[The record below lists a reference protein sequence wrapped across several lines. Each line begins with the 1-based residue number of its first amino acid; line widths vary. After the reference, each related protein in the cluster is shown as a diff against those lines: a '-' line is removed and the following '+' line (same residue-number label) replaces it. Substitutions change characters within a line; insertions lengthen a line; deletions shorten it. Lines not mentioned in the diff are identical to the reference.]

1 MTDWEWTL
9 GGLKSPADPIWSD
22 DNVLAPSSVLLT
34 DKVAIVTGGARGIGS
49 ATAVALARFG
59 ADLAICDREADDMAR
74 TAAAVEALGRR
85 CLTGL
90 FDVRHPEPR
99 DGWLEE
105 VGESYGR
112 VDVLVNNAG
121 GTFNSPFAD
130 INPKGE
136 AALIAENFTQVTG
149 FIRGCLPL
157 MGEGGSI
164 INVTSIEAHRAGPG
178 FSIYSAMK
186 AAQANLT
193 MSLSLELS
201 SSKIRVN
208 CIAPDVIPTEGER
221 MLGDESTDDRTG
233 LAPQPWLEGGTVHD
247 CAAAAVYLAG
257 DMSRFVTGTT
267 IHVDGG
273 NIAAAGWKRRT
284 SGRFTA

>member
-9 GGLKSPADPIWSD
+9 GGLESPVDPIWNDSNILD
-22 DNVLAPSSVLLT
+22 PSSVLLT
-34 DKVAIVTGGARGIGS
+34 DKVAIVTGGARGIGA

-90 FDVRHPEPR
+90 FDVRHPESR
-99 DGWLEE
+99 DGWLAE
-105 VGESYGR
+105 VSETYGR

-130 INPKGE
+130 ISPKGE

-208 CIAPDVIPTEGER
+208 CIAPDVIPTEGESL
-221 MLGDESTDDRTG
+221 LGGESTDDESG

>member
-9 GGLKSPADPIWSD
+9 GGLKSPVDPIWNDSNILD
-22 DNVLAPSSVLLT
+22 PSSVLLT
-34 DKVAIVTGGARGIGS
+34 DKVAIVTGGARGIGA

-59 ADLAICDREADDMAR
+59 ADLAICDRESDDLAR

-99 DGWLEE
+99 DTWLAE

-201 SSKIRVN
+201 SSRIRIN

-221 MLGDESTDDRTG
+221 LLGGESTDDESG
-233 LAPQPWLEGGTVHD
+233 LAPQPWLEGGSVHD

-284 SGRFTA
+284 TGRYST

>member
-1 MTDWEWTL
+1 MTDWNWTL
-9 GGLKSPADPIWSD
+9 GGLVSDKAPIWSD
-22 DNVLAPSSVLLT
+22 DNILDPSSVLLT
-34 DKVAIVTGGARGIGS
+34 DKVAIVTGGARGIGA

-59 ADLAICDREADDMAR
+59 ANLAICDREADDMAR

-90 FDVRHPEPR
+90 FDVRHPDPR
-99 DGWLEE
+99 NAWLAE
-105 VGESYGR
+105 VGEAYGA

-121 GTFNSPFAD
+121 GTFNAPFAD
-130 INPKGE
+130 ITPKGE

-149 FIRGCLPL
+149 FIRGCIPL
-157 MGEGGSI
+157 MSRGGSI

-186 AAQANLT
+186 AGQANLT
-193 MSLSLELS
+193 MSLSLELAPAG
-201 SSKIRVN
+201 IRVN

-221 MLGDESTDDRTG
+221 MLGDESTDERSA
-233 LAPQPWLEGGTVHD
+233 LAPQPWLEGGSVHD
-247 CAAAAVYLAG
+247 CAAAVVYLAG
-257 DMSRFVTGTT
+257 DMSRFVTGST

-284 SGRFTA
+284 SKQ

>member
-9 GGLKSPADPIWSD
+9 GGLKSPVDSIWSD

-34 DKVAIVTGGARGIGS
+34 DKVAIVTGGARGIGA
-49 ATAVALARFG
+49 ATAVALGRFG

-74 TAAAVEALGRR
+74 TASAVEALGRR

-99 DGWLEE
+99 DAWLAE

-233 LAPQPWLEGGTVHD
+233 LAPQPWLEGGSVHD

-273 NIAAAGWKRRT
+273 NIAAAGWKRRI

>member
-1 MTDWEWTL
+1 MSDWEWTL
-9 GGLKSPADPIWSD
+9 GGLESPVVPIWNDSNILD
-22 DNVLAPSSVLLT
+22 PSSVLLT
-34 DKVAIVTGGARGIGS
+34 DKVAIVTGGARGIGA

-85 CLTGL
+85 CVTGL

-99 DGWLEE
+99 DAWLAE
-105 VGESYGR
+105 VGETYGR

-121 GTFNSPFAD
+121 GTFNSPFAG
-130 INPKGE
+130 ISPKGE

-201 SSKIRVN
+201 SSRIRVN
-208 CIAPDVIPTEGER
+208 CIAPDVIPTEGESL
-221 MLGDESTDDRTG
+221 LGGESTDDESG

-284 SGRFTA
+284 SGRFTT

>member
-1 MTDWEWTL
+1 MNDWEWTL
-9 GGLKSPADPIWSD
+9 GGREGDRDPIWSD
-22 DNVLAPSSVLLT
+22 ANVLDPSRVLLT
-34 DKVAIVTGGARGIGS
+34 DKVAIVTGGAQGIGA

-85 CLTGL
+85 CLSGV

-99 DGWLEE
+99 AAWLDE
-105 VGESYGR
+105 VGEAYGR

-130 INPKGE
+130 ISLKGE
-136 AALIAENFTQVTG
+136 AALVAENFTQVTG
-149 FIRGCLPL
+149 FIRACIPL
-157 MGEGGSI
+157 MSGGGSI

-186 AAQANLT
+186 AAQANLS
-193 MSLSLELS
+193 MSLSLELAPAG
-201 SSKIRVN
+201 IRVN
-208 CIAPDVIPTEGER
+208 CIAPDMIPTEGER
-221 MLGDESTDDRTG
+221 LLGDQSTDDQSG
-233 LAPQPWLEGGTVHD
+233 LAPQPWLETGSVHD

-273 NIAAAGWKRRT
+273 NMAAAGWKRRT
-284 SGRFTA
+284 AGRSPT

>member
-1 MTDWEWTL
+1 MTDWEWIL
-9 GGLKSPADPIWSD
+9 SGHESDQDPIWSD
-22 DNVLAPSSVLLT
+22 DNILDPSSVLLT
-34 DKVAIVTGGARGIGS
+34 DKVAIVTGGARGIGA

-85 CLTGL
+85 CVTGL

-99 DGWLEE
+99 DAWLAE
-105 VGESYGR
+105 VGEAFGR

-121 GTFNSPFAD
+121 GTFRSPFAD
-130 INPKGE
+130 INLRGE

-149 FIRGCLPL
+149 FIRGCIPL
-157 MGEGGSI
+157 MDQGGSV
-164 INVTSIEAHRAGPG
+164 INVTSIEGHRAGPG

-186 AAQANLT
+186 AAQANLA
-193 MSLSLELS
+193 MSLSLELAPAG
-201 SSKIRVN
+201 IRVN
-208 CIAPDVIPTEGER
+208 CIAPDVIPTEGESL
-221 MLGDESTDDRTG
+221 LGGEIIDEESG
-233 LAPQPWLEGGTVHD
+233 LAPQPWLEGGSVHD

-273 NIAAAGWKRRT
+273 NMAAAGWKRRT
-284 SGRFTA
+284 TGRYST

>member
-9 GGLKSPADPIWSD
+9 GGLKSPMDPIWSD
-22 DNVLAPSSVLLT
+22 ENVLEPSSVLLT
-34 DKVAIVTGGARGIGS
+34 DKVAVVTGGARGIGA

-99 DGWLEE
+99 DAWLAE
-105 VGESYGR
+105 VGENYGR

-201 SSKIRVN
+201 SLRIRVN

-221 MLGDESTDDRTG
+221 LLGDESTDDRTG
-233 LAPQPWLEGGTVHD
+233 LAPQPWLEGGSVHD

-284 SGRFTA
+284 

>member
-1 MTDWEWTL
+1 MSDWEWTL
-9 GGLKSPADPIWSD
+9 GGLESDKPPIWSE
-22 DNVLAPSSVLLT
+22 DNVLDPSSVLLS
-34 DKVAIVTGGARGIGS
+34 DKVAIVTGGARGIGA

-99 DGWLEE
+99 EAWLTE
-105 VGESYGR
+105 VAEAYGR

-149 FIRGCLPL
+149 FIRGCIPL
-157 MGEGGSI
+157 MSDGGSI

-193 MSLSLELS
+193 MSLSLELAPAG
-201 SSKIRVN
+201 IRVN

-221 MLGDESTDDRTG
+221 MLGDESTDERSQ
-233 LAPQPWLEGGTVHD
+233 LAPQPWLEGGSVHD
-247 CAAAAVYLAG
+247 CAAAIVYLAG
-257 DMSRFVTGTT
+257 DMSRFVTGST

-273 NIAAAGWKRRT
+273 NLAAAGWKRRT
-284 SGRFTA
+284 TNRYST

>member
-9 GGLKSPADPIWSD
+9 GGLESDLDPIWSESNLLD
-22 DNVLAPSSVLLT
+22 PSSVLLT
-34 DKVAIVTGGARGIGS
+34 DKVAVVTGGARGIGA
-49 ATAVALARFG
+49 ATAMALARFG
-59 ADLAICDREADDMAR
+59 ADLAICDREADDMAN

-99 DGWLEE
+99 DVWLTE
-105 VGESYGR
+105 VGEAYGR

-130 INPKGE
+130 ISLKGE

-149 FIRGCLPL
+149 FTRGCIPL
-157 MGEGGSI
+157 MSEGGSI

-186 AAQANLT
+186 AAQANLAK
-193 MSLSLELS
+193 SLSLELAPAG
-201 SSKIRVN
+201 IRVN

-221 MLGDESTDDRTG
+221 MLGDESTDERSQ
-233 LAPQPWLEGGTVHD
+233 LAPQPWLEGGSVHD
-247 CAAAAVYLAG
+247 CAAAVVYLAG
-257 DMSRFVTGTT
+257 DMSRFVTGST
-267 IHVDGG
+267 IHIDGG
-273 NIAAAGWKRRT
+273 NMAAAGWKRRT
-284 SGRFTA
+284 TSRYST

>member
-9 GGLKSPADPIWSD
+9 GGLKSPVDPIWSD

-34 DKVAIVTGGARGIGS
+34 DKVAIVTGGARGIGA

-74 TAAAVEALGRR
+74 TATAVEALGRR

-99 DGWLEE
+99 DAWLAE
-105 VGESYGR
+105 VGETYGR

-201 SSKIRVN
+201 SSRIRIN

-221 MLGDESTDDRTG
+221 LLGGESTDDESG
-233 LAPQPWLEGGTVHD
+233 LAPQPWLEGGSVHD

-284 SGRFTA
+284 PRQ

>member
-9 GGLKSPADPIWSD
+9 GGLKSDKPPVWSD
-22 DNVLAPSSVLLT
+22 DNVLDPSSVLLT
-34 DKVAIVTGGARGIGS
+34 DKVAIVTGGARGIGA

-85 CLTGL
+85 CVTGL

-99 DGWLEE
+99 DAWLAE
-105 VGESYGR
+105 VGEAYGQ

-130 INPKGE
+130 VNPKGE

-149 FIRGCLPL
+149 FIRGCIPL
-157 MGEGGSI
+157 MSGGGSI

-178 FSIYSAMK
+178 FAIYSAMK

-193 MSLSLELS
+193 MSLSLELAPAG
-201 SSKIRVN
+201 IRVN

-221 MLGDESTDDRTG
+221 MLGDESTDDRSG
-233 LAPQPWLEGGTVHD
+233 LAPQPWLEGGSVHD
-247 CAAAAVYLAG
+247 CAAAIVYLAG

-284 SGRFTA
+284 NS

>member
-9 GGLKSPADPIWSD
+9 GGLDSDVDPIWD
-22 DNVLAPSSVLLT
+22 DQNVLNPSSVLLA
-34 DKVAIVTGGARGIGS
+34 DKAAIVTGGARGIGA

-59 ADLAICDREADDMAR
+59 ADLAICDREANDMAR

-99 DGWLEE
+99 DAWLQE
-105 VGESYGR
+105 VGEAYGR

-121 GTFNSPFAD
+121 GTFNAPFAD
-130 INPKGE
+130 ISPKGE

-149 FIRGCLPL
+149 FIRGCIPL
-157 MGEGGSI
+157 MGNGGSI

-178 FSIYSAMK
+178 FSVYSAMK
-186 AAQANLT
+186 AAQANLA
-193 MSLSLELS
+193 MSLSLELAPAG
-201 SSKIRVN
+201 IRVN
-208 CIAPDVIPTEGER
+208 CIAPDVIPTEGES
-221 MLGDESTDDRTG
+221 MLGDESTDQGSD
-233 LAPQPWLEGGTVHD
+233 LAPQPWLEGGSVHD
-247 CAAAAVYLAG
+247 CAAAVVYLAG

-267 IHVDGG
+267 IHIDGG
-273 NIAAAGWKRRT
+273 NLAAAGWKRRT
-284 SGRFTA
+284 TNPTTT